1 MSQTKSDNGGNSPKG
16 ASPDFKKIIVDFTK
30 DILTTFPE
38 YETKLDFH
46 LQTLLNTSESEE
58 QLQISLD
65 IVYEHCKSR
74 YPERF
79 FEILYQNQELFTDTT
94 KFKTTEFLPG
104 IHFSEL
110 WNENITDKT
119 RDTLWKYLQLVLFT
133 VVSSISDGASFGDT
147 AKLFE
152 AIDED
157 EFKAKLGETIAQM
170 QNMFE
175 TDKSSN
181 ENNENNENNE
191 DETQNENI
199 NIGDLPNP
207 QDIHDHVAGMLDG
220 KLGKLA
226 KEIAE
231 ETAADLNMNMD
242 NVGSV
247 NDVFKQLFKNPTKL
261 MSLVKNVGSKLDE
274 KLKSGDIDE
283 TELLKEAGE
292 MVKKMKDM
300 PGMGNIQNMMSK
312 MGMNIPSGGKMNMGA
327 MQAHLDRN
335 MKSSQMKD
343 RMRSKLAAKQAQAQA
358 QAQAQQAQ
366 AQQAQ
371 AQAQA
376 AQQQTPTKLHKV
388 NDSNLVFS
396 TGEKVERSLRED
408 NPEQASSKKKKK
420 NKNKK

>member
-1 MSQTKSDNGGNSPKG
+1 MEATEYKIALTKAMSDL
-16 ASPDFKKIIVDFTK
+16 A
-30 DILTTFPE
+30 
-38 YETKLDFH
+38 KLD
-46 LQTLLNTSESEE
+46 
-58 QLQISLD
+58 
-65 IVYEHCKSR
+65 
-74 YPERF
+74 
-79 FEILYQNQELFTDTT
+79 
-94 KFKTTEFLPG
+94 
-104 IHFSEL
+104 
-110 WNENITDKT
+110 
-119 RDTLWKYLQLVLFT
+119 
-133 VVSSISDGASFGDT
+133 
-147 AKLFE
+147 
-152 AIDED
+152 
-157 EFKAKLGETIAQM
+157 ETIAQM

>member
-358 QAQAQQAQ
+358 QQAQAQ

-371 AQAQA
+371 

>member
-261 MSLVKNVGSKLDE
+261 LSLVKNVGSKLDE